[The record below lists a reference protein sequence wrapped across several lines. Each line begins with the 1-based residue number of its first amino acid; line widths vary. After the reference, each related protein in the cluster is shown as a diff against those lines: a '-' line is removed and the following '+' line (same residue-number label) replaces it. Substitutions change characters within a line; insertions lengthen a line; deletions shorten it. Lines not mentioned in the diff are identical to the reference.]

1 MSYMQAESTSRV
13 DASGSGSVDVDVL
26 VVGGGGAGLAAAL
39 MLCDL
44 DVDFMLVERHPQSG
58 RAPKAH
64 IINPRTVEI
73 FAQHGFADVVKA
85 KGSPSETFA
94 KTRWYTS
101 FGGEDV
107 GDRENFFSLDAWSG
121 GALAEHYAPLTAHR
135 HANFQQNRLEPA
147 LREEVDKRRP
157 GTALFHHELVELTQD
172 ADHVF
177 ATIRDRSADETFTVR
192 ARYVIGA
199 DGGKLI
205 GKSLG
210 IGMRGGQPF
219 CDAFSIH
226 FRADLSAHI
235 TDDDAVI
242 KMFARPQPDGTWV
255 TGGLLTM
262 GLERWDRHA
271 TEWLVTVILPI
282 SGEALKEA
290 TSSATTA
297 EHHLQ
302 LIREVLKLPDL
313 DAEVLGTNHWLIE
326 SVVAERYRQG
336 RVFLAGDAAHR
347 HSPMGGL
354 GLNTGIQDVHNL
366 AAKLALVVKG
376 QADPALLDAYEP
388 ERRPVGQRNVDFATS
403 AFWNHLAARDGFGIP
418 PGAPPEFAQAV
429 INALGSDTL
438 EGRMRR
444 ARRTEYYNTLRWEF
458 GAADVELGFHY
469 ADSPAVVADGTPDPE
484 RDPTGHEHIQQARPG
499 HRLPHAW
506 LETPTGRA
514 STHALLRAGAFLLL
528 AGDEGD
534 AWTSAAE
541 EVAQTF
547 GIELDVYTVGPA
559 GQLQDPER
567 AWHGLR
573 GHDPT
578 GVVLVRPDGH
588 VVLRAAT
595 MTDDPSRTLA
605 DGLSVA
611 LGGRTSVSHSL
622 TQGLAAAE

>member
-1 MSYMQAESTSRV
+1 MSYMQPDGGGPAPTP
-13 DASGSGSVDVDVL
+13 DSGTVDVDVL
-26 VVGGGGAGLAAAL
+26 VVGGGGAGLSAAL
-39 MLCDL
+39 MLSDL
-44 DVDFMLVERHPQSG
+44 DVDFMLVERHPACG

-73 FAQHGFADVVKA
+73 FAQYGFADEVRA
-85 KGSPSETFA
+85 KGSPPETFA

-101 FGGEDV
+101 FGGDDV
-107 GDRENFFSLDAWSG
+107 GDGENFFALDSWSG

-147 LREEVDKRRP
+147 LRQEVDKRRP
-157 GTALFHHELVELTQD
+157 GATLFHHELVELTQD

-177 ATIRDRSADETFTVR
+177 ATIRERSTDKTFTVR

-199 DGGKLI
+199 DGGKFV

-210 IGMRGGQPF
+210 IGMGGGQPF

-226 FRADLSAHI
+226 FRADLSAHVPH
-235 TDDDAVI
+235 DDAVI
-242 KMFARPQPDGTWV
+242 HMFTRPQPDGTWV

-271 TEWLVTVILPI
+271 TEWLVTVILPVT
-282 SGEALKEA
+282 GEALKDA
-290 TSSATTA
+290 TAAATTA
-297 EHHLQ
+297 DDHLQ
-302 LIREVLKLPDL
+302 LIRDLLKLPDL
-313 DAEVLGTNHWLIE
+313 DAEVIGTNHWLIE
-326 SVVAERYRQG
+326 SAVAERYREG

-366 AAKLALVVKG
+366 TAKLALVVKG

-429 INALGSDTL
+429 IGALSADTL

-458 GAADVELGFHY
+458 GAADVELGFQY
-469 ADSPAVVADGTPDPE
+469 ADSPAVVADGTPEPE
-484 RDPTGHEHIQQARPG
+484 RDPTGHEHVQQARPG

-506 LETPTGRA
+506 LESPTGPV
-514 STHALLRAGAFLLL
+514 STHDLLRPGTFLVL
-528 AGDEGD
+528 AGDQGD
-534 AWTSAAE
+534 AWVAAADEAAE
-541 EVAQTF
+541 SFGVA
-547 GIELDVYTVGPA
+547 LDVYTVGPD
-559 GQLQDPER
+559 GQLLDREG
-567 AWHGLR
+567 AWDAVR
-573 GHDPT
+573 GHDPG
-578 GVVLVRPDGH
+578 GVVVVRPDGH
-588 VVLRAAT
+588 VALRSAT
-595 MTDDPSRTLA
+595 MSDDPRGTMM
-605 DGLSVA
+605 DGLSIA
-611 LGGRTSVSHSL
+611 LGGRSVVHVPPR
-622 TQGLAAAE
+622 GLATAE